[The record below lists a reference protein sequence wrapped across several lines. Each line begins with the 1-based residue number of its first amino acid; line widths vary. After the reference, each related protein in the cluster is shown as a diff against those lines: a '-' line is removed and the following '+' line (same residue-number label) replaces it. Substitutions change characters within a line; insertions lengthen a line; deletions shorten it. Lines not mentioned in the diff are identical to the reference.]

1 MVAGR
6 LRWTIRRWT
15 ALDHGLLVRLL
26 AGDAERWRRRARF
39 YERHRDYFPRLASG
53 RFVSRCREL
62 EAMYRKLAMMV
73 ENLAVRAGWAWKGSI
88 VSRRFAVGA
97 PENLLLPV
105 PLSRPVLRM
114 RRTRR

>member
-1 MVAGR
+1 
-6 LRWTIRRWT
+6 
-15 ALDHGLLVRLL
+15 
-26 AGDAERWRRRARF
+26 
-39 YERHRDYFPRLASG
+39 
-53 RFVSRCREL
+53 
-62 EAMYRKLAMMV
+62 MYRKLAMMV